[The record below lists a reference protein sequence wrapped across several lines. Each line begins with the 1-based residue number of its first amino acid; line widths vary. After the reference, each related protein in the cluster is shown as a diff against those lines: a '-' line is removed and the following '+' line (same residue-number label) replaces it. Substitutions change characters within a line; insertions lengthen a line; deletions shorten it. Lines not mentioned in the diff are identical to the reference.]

1 MPEHAPTTPQ
11 TTPSRVQEWGA
22 LILIIVVALAL
33 RVVDL
38 GGFVIED
45 EARYWLDRS
54 YQFLKAL
61 DRGDYAATA
70 ISTHPGVT
78 TMWSGSLG
86 TMLKRTLLEWG
97 WLDAAPFPTTLA
109 LMRLPAALVHT
120 AAVLVGYALMRR
132 MFPFML
138 AVLATLLWATDPLTL
153 AFSRVL
159 HVDGLAGTFL
169 TLSILAACAYWHH
182 RPRLGLLVLSGACGA
197 LATLSKS
204 PGLIILAVVP
214 AIALYNA
221 LFPLAASE
229 ETGAT
234 ASRLTPHASR
244 VSRLASRLAP
254 LLAWGLAFALT
265 IVAAWP
271 AVWADP
277 LRVYELLRI
286 GVEVEGGSPHVQG
299 NYFLGQQN
307 DEPGWRFY
315 PVALALRLTPWAML
329 GLFALALLWRV
340 APASKASKRD
350 LLMLAGFA
358 VLFLV
363 ALSIFP
369 KKLNR
374 YIMPAFPALMILA
387 AAGLYWAVA
396 LLARGRER
404 IQQALLLGVALLA
417 WLNAA
422 WWHPYSI
429 AYFNPLLGGAQA
441 GPYAFLI
448 GHGEGLEQAAAWL
461 NEQPDITGVVVAST
475 MTPPLQPYL
484 RHGAQ
489 SFPRQG
495 DALPD
500 QTGYVVVYVRNV
512 WGGGYPPFDQF
523 YPQATPLHTVTI
535 HGVEYAWIY
544 QVPPPIEN
552 RLDARFGERIAL
564 RGYELHT
571 AALTS
576 TNTLSFTVQWKADAP
591 PQHDYLMFAHL
602 LNGQGERVAQIDVP
616 PGGPDQPASQ
626 WEPGRVITWV
636 HPLPLPPDLP
646 PGDYWLALGLYR
658 PDDFARLPLHGADPP
673 PAAPDAGP
681 GALLLP
687 VPEVPE

>member
-1 MPEHAPTTPQ
+1 MQEHTHTAPRSA
-11 TTPSRVQEWGA
+11 PSRTQEWGA
-22 LILIIVVALAL
+22 LLLIIVVALSL
-33 RVVDL
+33 RVLDL

-54 YQFLKAL
+54 YEFLRAL
-61 DRGDYAATA
+61 DNGDYAATA

-78 TMWSGSLG
+78 TMWSGTLG
-86 TMLKRTLLEWG
+86 TILKRTLLEWG
-97 WLDAAPFPTTLA
+97 WLDAAPFATTLA

-120 AAVLVGYALMRR
+120 AAVLVGYALLRR
-132 MFPFML
+132 MFPFAL
-138 AVLATLLWATDPLTL
+138 AVLAALLWATDPLTL

-169 TLSILAACAYWHH
+169 TLSILAACVYWHH
-182 RPRLGLLVLSGACGA
+182 RPHFGLLVLSGACGA
-197 LATLSKS
+197 LAVLSKS
-204 PGLIILAVVP
+204 PGLIILPIIP

-221 LFPLAASE
+221 LVPL
-229 ETGAT
+229 ETGNQQWGIGE
-234 ASRLTPHASR
+234 RLSAIGY
-244 VSRLASRLAP
+244 RLVELG
-254 LLAWGLAFALT
+254 LWGIVFALT
-265 IVAAWP
+265 IVAVWP

-299 NYFLGQQN
+299 NFFLGQPN
-307 DEPGWRFY
+307 DEPGPLFY

-329 GLFALALLWRV
+329 GLFALALLWHV

-396 LLARGRER
+396 LLTRGRER
-404 IQQALLLGVALLA
+404 ILQAVLLGVALLA

-441 GPYAFLI
+441 GPQTFLI
-448 GHGEGLEQAAAWL
+448 GHGEGLAQAAAWL
-461 NEQPDITGVVVAST
+461 NQQPDITGVVVAST

-495 DALPD
+495 DELPD

-512 WGGGYPPFDQF
+512 WNGAYPPFDQF
-523 YPQATPLHTVTI
+523 YPHAAPLHTVTI
-535 HGVEYAWIY
+535 HGVAYAWIY
-544 QVPPPIEN
+544 QVPPPIAH
-552 RLDARFGERIAL
+552 RLDASFGEHIAL
-564 RGYELHT
+564 RGYDLHT
-571 AALTS
+571 SALTS
-576 TNTLSFTVQWKADAP
+576 TGTLSLTVQWKADAP
-591 PQHDYLMFAHL
+591 PPHDYLLFAHL
-602 LNGQGERVAQIDVP
+602 LTAQGERVAQIDVP
-616 PGGPDQPASQ
+616 PGGPDQPTSA
-626 WEPGRVITWV
+626 WEPGRVITWT

-646 PGDYWLALGLYR
+646 PGDYWLALGLYD
-658 PDDFARLPLHGADPP
+658 PASGARLPLHGAEPP
-673 PAAPDAGP
+673 PAAPEAGP

-687 VPEVPE
+687 VPNIPGGAPE

>member
-1 MPEHAPTTPQ
+1 MPEHAQ
-11 TTPSRVQEWGA
+11 TTAQAPSRVQEWGA
-22 LILIIVVALAL
+22 LVLIIVVALAL

-45 EARYWLDRS
+45 EARYWIDRS

-61 DRGDYAATA
+61 ERGDYAATA

-78 TMWSGSLG
+78 TMWSGTLG
-86 TMLKRTLLEWG
+86 TLLKRTLLEWG

-120 AAVLVGYALMRR
+120 AAVLVGYALMRQ
-132 MFPFML
+132 MFPFLL
-138 AVLATLLWATDPLTL
+138 AVLAALLWATDPLTL
-153 AFSRVL
+153 ALSRVL

-169 TLSILAACAYWHH
+169 TLSILAACVYWHH
-182 RPRLGLLVLSGACGA
+182 RPHLGLLVLSGACGA

-214 AIALYNA
+214 AIALYHA
-221 LFPLAASE
+221 LFPLAQSDVSE
-229 ETGAT
+229 ARGSWLSAI
-234 ASRLTPHASR
+234 ASRL
-244 VSRLASRLAP
+244 LP
-254 LLAWGLAFALT
+254 LGAWALAFALA

-307 DEPGWRFY
+307 DEPGWLFY

-358 VLFLV
+358 VLFVV

-374 YIMPAFPALMILA
+374 YLMPAFPSLMILA

-429 AYFNPLLGGAQA
+429 AYFNQALGGAQA

-495 DALPD
+495 DELPD
-500 QTGYVVVYVRNV
+500 KTGYVVVYVRNV

-523 YPQATPLHTVTI
+523 YPQAAPLHTVTI

-544 QVPPPIEN
+544 QVPPPIEH
-552 RLDARFGERIAL
+552 RLDVTFGEHIAL

-571 AALTS
+571 DALTS
-576 TNTLSFTVQWKADAP
+576 TNTLSLTVQWKAAAP
-591 PQHDYLMFAHL
+591 PQHNYLLFAHL
-602 LNGQGERVAQIDVP
+602 LNGQGERMAQIDVP
-616 PGGPDQPASQ
+616 PGGPNQPASQ

-636 HPLPLPPDLP
+636 HPLPVPPDLP

-687 VPEVPE
+687 VQERLE